1 MTVKAVKNDD
11 CFCGG
16 DLFGE
21 NLFINSYFDKLEIME
36 LSEAAK
42 VLDAPM
48 TGKDCSFRN
57 IAIDSRSLGR
67 GDLYVAL
74 RGENFDGHEFIS
86 HAIEQGAV
94 ATVVEKKA
102 ECPVPSIVVPDTRL
116 ALGRLASNWRST
128 FDGPLIGLTGS
139 NGKTTVKEM
148 LAVILERKGSVLA
161 TKGNLN
167 NDIGVPLTLFRLQSH
182 HRYAVIEMGANHA
195 GEIGYLT
202 NIAAPSVAL
211 ITNAAPA
218 HLEGFGSLDGVAKA
232 KGEIFEGLS
241 EEGVAVINFD
251 DPYYDLWKSFAGKH
265 DVVSFGL
272 DEAADV
278 SATWVKRSDGSEI
291 ELHATEGSVHIS
303 LAMPG
308 RHNVMNALAA
318 SATALAV
325 GASLADIKAGLET
338 MLSVPGRSQRKSG
351 VSGSVIIDD
360 TYNAN
365 PASLDAALDMLCT
378 GAGEKIIVLGD
389 MAELGDDARML
400 HQEAGRKIFS
410 SGVDAFYALGEFSC
424 EAVKTYSD
432 AGGENGFCFETQGA
446 LLDAIRTVLRAD
458 VTVLVKGSRSM
469 RMERI
474 VVALT
479 DKGES

>member
-1 MTVKAVKNDD
+1 MTVAAVKNDV
-11 CFCGG
+11 
-16 DLFGE
+16 LFDSFYSGK
-21 NLFINSYFDKLEIME
+21 SEIMK

-42 VLDAPM
+42 VLNASM
-48 TGKDCSFRN
+48 TGEDCSFRN
-57 IAIDSRSLGR
+57 VAIDSRSLGR

-74 RGENFDGHEFIS
+74 RGEHFDGHDFIS
-86 HAIEQGAV
+86 HAVEQGAV
-94 ATVVEKKA
+94 ATIVEK
-102 ECPVPSIVVPDTRL
+102 ETEDTIPSVVVPDARL
-116 ALGRLASNWRST
+116 ALGQLASHWRSA

-148 LAVILERKGSVLA
+148 LAVILERKGAVLA
-161 TKGNLN
+161 TQGNLN

-182 HRYAVIEMGANHA
+182 HQYAVIEMGANHP

-202 NIAAPSVAL
+202 NITSPSVAV

-241 EEGVAVINFD
+241 EDGVAVINFD
-251 DPYYDLWKSFAGKH
+251 DPYYDLWKSFVGKH
-265 DVVSFGL
+265 DIVSFGL

-278 SATWVKRSDGSEI
+278 SAKWVKHPDGSEI
-291 ELHATEGSVHIS
+291 ELHAAEGSVHIS

-318 SATALAV
+318 SATALTV
-325 GASLADIKAGLET
+325 GVSLADIKAGLET

-351 VSGSVIIDD
+351 MSGSTIIDD

-378 GAGEKIIVLGD
+378 GAGAKMIVLGD
-389 MAELGDDARML
+389 MAELGDDAKML
-400 HQEAGRKIFS
+400 HQQAGKKIYS
-410 SGVDAFYALGEFSC
+410 AGVDAFYALGEFSR
-424 EAVKTYSD
+424 EAVKTYRE
-432 AGGENGFCFETQGA
+432 AGGENGFCFETQDA
-446 LLDAIRTVLRAD
+446 LLDAIKSVLHSD

-474 VVALT
+474 AVALT
-479 DKGES
+479 DTGES